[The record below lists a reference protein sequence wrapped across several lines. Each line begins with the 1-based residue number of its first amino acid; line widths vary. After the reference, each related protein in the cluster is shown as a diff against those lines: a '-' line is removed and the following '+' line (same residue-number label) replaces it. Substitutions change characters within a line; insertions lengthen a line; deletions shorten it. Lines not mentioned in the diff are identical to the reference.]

1 MTVKHWGNE
10 FRLTTVCVDSYDNGE
25 LCGRFYN
32 PYLKDAVN
40 FKSLSQF
47 IIQMENMLNSMNLPQ
62 SFTAVRTFSPSASDI
77 HSFSSENESKSSSK
91 GELATFALRVIFRQH
106 TSWQGSVS
114 WLEAKKEQSFRSV
127 LELILLLDSALC
139 SAVESSGKNTVS
151 E

>member
-10 FRLTTVCVDSYDNGE
+10 FRLTTVCVDSYENGE

-32 PYLKDAVN
+32 PYLKEAVS

-47 IIQMENMLNSMNLPQ
+47 IVQMENMLNSMNLPQ
-62 SFTAVRTFSPSASDI
+62 SFTAVRTFSPSAADI
-77 HSFSSENESKSSSK
+77 RSFSSGIESKSAK

-139 SAVESSGKNTVS
+139 SAMEASRNTSAS